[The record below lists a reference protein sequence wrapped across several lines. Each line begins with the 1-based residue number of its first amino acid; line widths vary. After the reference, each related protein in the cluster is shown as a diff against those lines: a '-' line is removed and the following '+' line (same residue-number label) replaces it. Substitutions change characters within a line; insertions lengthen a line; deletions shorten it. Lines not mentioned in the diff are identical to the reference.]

1 MAQGISCD
9 MWATVPWKQN
19 IIVLRICLSAPSE
32 DQKVVGKCPFNAGGI
47 LYMQKSV
54 ADLICFLLQS
64 IEVSNVNGIDEN
76 TVASAVECTA
86 CCGRDIS
93 NYHLHN
99 EGKRDITEQTPEKF
113 CDKLQ
118 QPLLLNK
125 TSYSQISC
133 SHSERMPKNL
143 LKKIKK
149 KRSQNSKPLKNLVK
163 GKHEKDKTREPESS
177 TGASERENCD
187 VEYPLSLHIQPVS
200 CGESILNSLILDEIL
215 SEKKR
220 VILFNISHSLFI

>member
-1 MAQGISCD
+1 M
-9 MWATVPWKQN
+9 
-19 IIVLRICLSAPSE
+19 
-32 DQKVVGKCPFNAGGI
+32 
-47 LYMQKSV
+47 
-54 ADLICFLLQS
+54 
-64 IEVSNVNGIDEN
+64 NVNNFNEH
-76 TVASAVECTA
+76 TVASAVEHIA
-86 CCGRDIS
+86 CCGRDSS

-99 EGKRDITEQTPEKF
+99 EAKRNITEQTPEKF

-125 TSYSQISC
+125 TSYSQIRC

-163 GKHEKDKTREPESS
+163 GKREKDVTQEPESS
-177 TGASERENCD
+177 TSASERENCD

-220 VILFNISHSLFI
+220 VIPFNISHSLFI

>member
-1 MAQGISCD
+1 M
-9 MWATVPWKQN
+9 
-19 IIVLRICLSAPSE
+19 
-32 DQKVVGKCPFNAGGI
+32 
-47 LYMQKSV
+47 
-54 ADLICFLLQS
+54 
-64 IEVSNVNGIDEN
+64 NVNNFDEN
-76 TVASAVECTA
+76 TVASAVEHTV

-99 EGKRDITEQTPEKF
+99 EGKRNITEQTPEKF

-125 TSYSQISC
+125 TSYSQIRC

-149 KRSQNSKPLKNLVK
+149 KRSQSLKPLKNLVK
-163 GKHEKDKTREPESS
+163 GKHEKNVTQEPESS
-177 TGASERENCD
+177 ASASEREYCD

-215 SEKKR
+215 SKKKKGNS
-220 VILFNISHSLFI
+220 I

>member
-1 MAQGISCD
+1 M
-9 MWATVPWKQN
+9 
-19 IIVLRICLSAPSE
+19 
-32 DQKVVGKCPFNAGGI
+32 
-47 LYMQKSV
+47 
-54 ADLICFLLQS
+54 
-64 IEVSNVNGIDEN
+64 NVNNFDEN
-76 TVASAVECTA
+76 TVASSVECTA

-99 EGKRDITEQTPEKF
+99 EGKRNITEQIPEKF
-113 CDKLQ
+113 CEKLQ

-149 KRSQNSKPLKNLVK
+149 KRSQNLKPLKNLVK
-163 GKHEKDKTREPESS
+163 GKHEKDITQEPESS
-177 TGASERENCD
+177 TSASERENCD

-200 CGESILNSLILDEIL
+200 CGESFVNSLILDEIL

-220 VILFNISHSLFI
+220 VIPFNIPHSLFI

>member
-1 MAQGISCD
+1 M
-9 MWATVPWKQN
+9 
-19 IIVLRICLSAPSE
+19 
-32 DQKVVGKCPFNAGGI
+32 
-47 LYMQKSV
+47 
-54 ADLICFLLQS
+54 
-64 IEVSNVNGIDEN
+64 NVNNFDEN
-76 TVASAVECTA
+76 TVASFVERTA
-86 CCGRDIS
+86 CCRRDIS
-93 NYHLHN
+93 NNHLHN
-99 EGKRDITEQTPEKF
+99 EGKRNITEQTPEKF

-125 TSYSQISC
+125 TSYSQLSC

-143 LKKIKK
+143 LRRKK
-149 KRSQNSKPLKNLVK
+149 KRSKNSKPLKNLIK
-163 GKHEKDKTREPESS
+163 GKLAKDITQKPESS
-177 TGASERENCD
+177 TCASERENCD